1 MFEQAPLIDIPF
13 DCRHQCWFC
22 GEPSAME
29 LSYTKEHYTPHP
41 SLMVPACKECFKIA
55 KQHKLTSIWDC
66 KMAVKDE
73 LMRIYEKHLAIGVN
87 WTQQEL
93 EESEFEDKVF
103 GGFKKSAWMMYE
115 IARDRV
121 NYPAWP
127 LSLNGVTI
135 DDFGYNT
142 DFSFDGV
149 NYSSVTQAIKF
160 YAKQFVLDKR
170 FLEDI
175 ISIVGKQRF
184 GFAIRVAQINIAAT
198 SELKRQVINDLKLE
212 HQD

>member
-1 MFEQAPLIDIPF
+1 
-13 DCRHQCWFC
+13 
-22 GEPSAME
+22 
-29 LSYTKEHYTPHP
+29 
-41 SLMVPACKECFKIA
+41 
-55 KQHKLTSIWDC
+55 
-66 KMAVKDE
+66 MAVKDE

-87 WTQQEL
+87 WTKQEL

-121 NYPAWP
+121 NYPAWT
-127 LSLNGVTI
+127 LSLNGVAI
-135 DDFGYNT
+135 DDFGYNA
-142 DFSFDGV
+142 DFSFEGV
-149 NYSSVTQAIKF
+149 NSSSVTQAIKF

-184 GFAIRVAQINIAAT
+184 GYAIRVAQINIAAT